1 MSTKTEL
8 LARIDDLS
16 AQLGRELPRSGTN
29 EALETIIAGAEAE
42 LVLLNEPGSEEAEE
56 TPANGVNQQTIDAMM
71 AAGNGAETLRA
82 ESEELTEVATRLV
95 KLRTTLDVFHY
106 KSGKRVREIVTKGH
120 EITIDAEEAAE
131 LIADEHV
138 YAL

>member
-29 EALETIIAGAEAE
+29 EALETIISGAEAE
-42 LVLLNEPGSEEAEE
+42 LALLNEPGSEEAGE
-56 TPANGVNQQTIDAMM
+56 TPADGVNQQTIDAMM
-71 AAGNGAETLRA
+71 AAGAETLRA
-82 ESEELTEVATRLV
+82 ESDELTEVATRLV

-106 KSGKRVREIVTKGH
+106 KNGKRVREIVTKGN